1 VIDDGVDRD
10 RMLIGPQ
17 ERDAR
22 RVGAPPERA
31 MRAAAEDLLFVDP
44 IELAVQDER
53 RAVGR
58 QRALV
63 AGEVGDIEV
72 VAPDTR

>member
-1 VIDDGVDRD
+1 
-10 RMLIGPQ
+10 
-17 ERDAR
+17 
-22 RVGAPPERA
+22 

-44 IELAVQDER
+44 IELAVEDER

-72 VAPDTR
+72 VVRTYATSARRG